1 MKVSNGKMTKKQQT
15 KSASNGGG
23 NGNGNGNGHGKNGNG
38 NGNGHGKNGNG
49 AKAKVGYEDRDRMSA
64 AAQGHLLQIYP
75 DLRQFG
81 GVLAGKGEGGFD
93 AGSLHGPIQLEISSS
108 VNIPHILEIPI
119 TRVAV
124 ANETLAANQDA
135 NQTMGS
141 KWIVNYALFFTPI
154 SVNPFWADKTGL
166 TNSDLARFWDDCI
179 HIFDNDASA
188 TRPMLAVRKLVIAKH
203 ASKRGDCSP
212 MLLRELINI
221 QQRVGEPQSYS
232 DFEVTIGASPTPSVE
247 LFVIDLVPGMSAE
260 HVMAGLPMDAVVGN
274 RWDAWLIWEA
284 IRSNPNGDPDN
295 ANHPRVD
302 SHTHKCFVTDVCL
315 KRKIRNRLTMVHGAD
330 IYVREGS
337 VLSLNRKVAY
347 DHLGL
352 HAPPPMDDAG
362 DEAGADAMT

>member
-1 MKVSNGKMTKKQQT
+1 MKVSDETMTKKQTT

-23 NGNGNGNGHGKNGNG
+23 NGNGNGHGHGKNG

-49 AKAKVGYEDRDRMSA
+49 AKAKVGWQDRERISA
-64 AAQGHLLQIYP
+64 AAQAHLLQLYP
-75 DLRQFG
+75 DLRLFG
-81 GVLAGKGEGGFD
+81 GVLAGKEGGYD
-93 AGSLHGPIQLEISSS
+93 AGSLHGPIQLERSNS
-108 VNIPHILEIPI
+108 VNIPHILEVPI

-141 KWIVNYALFFTPI
+141 KWIVDYALFFTPM
-154 SVNPFWADKTGL
+154 SVNPFWADKSGL
-166 TNSDLARFWDDCI
+166 TNDDLRRFWDDCL
-179 HIFDNDASA
+179 HMFDNDASA
-188 TRPMLAVRKLVIAKH
+188 TRPMMAVRKLVIAKH
-203 ASKRGDCSP
+203 ASKRGDCAP
-212 MLLRELINI
+212 ILLRELINI
-221 QQRVGEPQSYS
+221 QQRTNEPQSYS
-232 DFEVTIGASPTPSVE
+232 DFEITIGASPTPHVE
-247 LFVIDLVPGMSAE
+247 MFVIDIAPDMSID
-260 HVMAGLPMDAVVGN
+260 HVMAGLPADAVVGN

-284 IRSNPNGDPDN
+284 IGSNPNGDPDN
-295 ANHPRVD
+295 ANHPRVN
-302 SHTHKCFVTDVCL
+302 SYTHKCFVTDVCL

-362 DEAGADAMT
+362 DEAGADAMS

>member
-1 MKVSNGKMTKKQQT
+1 MKKQANS
-15 KSASNGGG
+15 SAHAKNG
-23 NGNGNGNGHGKNGNG
+23 NGNGNGNGKNGN
-38 NGNGHGKNGNG
+38 GKNGNG

-75 DLRQFG
+75 DLRLFG
-81 GVLAGKGEGGFD
+81 GVLAGKGEGGYD
-93 AGSLHGPIQLEISSS
+93 AGSVHGPIQLEITNS
-108 VNIPHILEIPI
+108 VNIPHILEVPI

-141 KWIVNYALFFTPI
+141 KWIVDYALFFTPI
-154 SVNPFWADKTGL
+154 SVNPFWADKSGM
-166 TNSDLARFWDDCI
+166 TNGDLGRCFDDFL

-188 TRPMLAVRKLVIAKH
+188 TRPMLAVRKLIIAKH

-212 MLLRELINI
+212 ALLRELINI
-221 QQRVGEPQSYS
+221 QQRVPDPQSYS
-232 DFEVTIGASPTPSVE
+232 DFDVVVGASPTPNVE
-247 LFVIDLVPGMSAE
+247 LFVIDLHPEMSAA
-260 HVMAGLPMDAVVGN
+260 HVMAGLAEDAVIGN

-295 ANHPRVD
+295 ANHPRVN
-302 SHTHKCFVTDVCL
+302 SYTHKCFVTDVCL
-315 KRKIRNRLTMVHGAD
+315 KRKIRNRLTMVHGVD

-352 HAPPPMDDAG
+352 HAPPPPSDDAE
-362 DEAGADAMT
+362 DEAGDDAVS